1 MDQVMMSVVGGDK
14 SIVNDVAPE
23 KQPYLTSLGVNILLW
38 AGSKQAVKHL
48 HRVMEGQ
55 TSSNRHKLFMN
66 KQEREECCWSEDSK
80 LYKLLPT
87 PTDQALIEV
96 TTETYR
102 SGQPILNGISNDKFT
117 FEYVTCVLIPETWI
131 LYLMKY

>member
-1 MDQVMMSVVGGDK
+1 MVEIRKHLSLSHKCNCSFCKVKYINKNQLDVLMEEYHMDQVMMSVVGGDK

-48 HRVMEGQ
+48 QGVMEGQ

-66 KQEREECCWSEDSK
+66 KQEREECCSQIAGIHP
-80 LYKLLPT
+80 LLCLMRK
-87 PTDQALIEV
+87 AL
-96 TTETYR
+96 
-102 SGQPILNGISNDKFT
+102 
-117 FEYVTCVLIPETWI
+117 
-131 LYLMKY
+131 LMKYKS

>member
-1 MDQVMMSVVGGDK
+1 MEEYHMDQVMMSVVGGDK

-38 AGSKQAVKHL
+38 AGSKQVVKHL

-66 KQEREECCWSEDSK
+66 KQEREECCSQIAGIHP
-80 LYKLLPT
+80 LLCLMRK
-87 PTDQALIEV
+87 AL
-96 TTETYR
+96 
-102 SGQPILNGISNDKFT
+102 
-117 FEYVTCVLIPETWI
+117 
-131 LYLMKY
+131 LMKYKS